1 MPWNGK
7 DQKQEM
13 SAEEHNISVQEMS
26 VLIDQWVFSARDR
39 AIMKRRF
46 CDGVIFE
53 QIAEEFDM
61 SDRQIKRICYKLF
74 DKVIKHNKTGV

>member
-1 MPWNGK
+1 
-7 DQKQEM
+7 M

-26 VLIDQWVFSARDR
+26 LLIDNWIYKERDR

-74 DKVIKHNKTGV
+74 EKVIKHKKTGV